1 MRRGS
6 WRLTDGRGR
15 PSSREEPVEAAGAA
29 DAKSTR
35 PPLLGKLQ
43 NSFPRASTGLLS
55 SFGGDI
61 SIELRTGTFLTSL
74 DIDFSNE
81 VDPRIV
87 QAYVGIITS
96 VPHGTPSAR
105 LQGQRSAHPAGAH
118 RARYRAQILTHRS
131 PMSDNRERLSARA

>member
-74 DIDFSNE
+74 DMTH
-81 VDPRIV
+81 R
-87 QAYVGIITS
+87 S
-96 VPHGTPSAR
+96 V
-105 LQGQRSAHPAGAH
+105 
-118 RARYRAQILTHRS
+118 LTHRTNRRKFDSSLVAINRHPSTSVHDHVEHASSSS
-131 PMSDNRERLSARA
+131 PSGHSEKHPQRRNGW